1 MTPEAAE
8 AVIRAS
14 LLRDAPPSLCWAVL
28 VCHRA
33 FISSDDFF
41 AVLRRILEEKNA
53 SVVPGLVRLVSAWTL
68 QLPPSPRDDP
78 KTYGALRE
86 FLIKLSEESRTESSC
101 TRLLRELDKE
111 KVTGEEESVIP
122 VTLGGGVHL
131 SWTNVEVSKL
141 ALALSHMTQELLS
154 RVPHSE
160 LLSARW
166 TGRDDAKVGTSKTAL
181 EKKILFFFLFSLS
194 GSWLRRL
201 RRRKTM
207 ATSSCGGSARASSRA
222 TLAKRESWPLP
233 ESFAWV
239 LVPFFVFL
247 FHSFSSHSLRQVLL
261 SWTCQ
266 ISLV

>member
-181 EKKILFFFLFSLS
+181 GEENLIFF
-194 GSWLRRL
+194 
-201 RRRKTM
+201 
-207 ATSSCGGSARASSRA
+207 
-222 TLAKRESWPLP
+222 P
-233 ESFAWV
+233 
-239 LVPFFVFL
+239 
-247 FHSFSSHSLRQVLL
+247 LL
-261 SWTCQ
+261 SQWLLAPQITAAQNNGNVIVRWLSTRVLEGNSRKARVLAIARVIRLGTCSFLC
-266 ISLV
+266 ISF